1 MSAIR
6 VEDFVPPPDLFVARG
21 DYAAVA
27 RKLFDVLV
35 EVSGLEA
42 GERVLDVG
50 CGTGRVAPPLIDH
63 LGPRGSYE
71 GFDRDPGRI
80 AWCNERIAPLHPSFA
95 FQVVDA
101 FNSPRQEGSIPA
113 GEVTF
118 PYPEADFDLVFLFSV
133 FTHMLP
139 DGVERY
145 LSEIARVV
153 KPGGRTV
160 ITWFLLNDESLRALE
175 EQRATRRNSANNAQE
190 SSLPHDLGVCR
201 VANRAAPEAVVA
213 YREEFVREAYE
224 RSGLEIEEP
233 IRYGSWIGREGT
245 LMNQDVVLARPR

>member
-1 MSAIR
+1 VPAIR
-6 VEDFVPPPDLFVARG
+6 LEDFVPPPDLFAARE

-27 RKLFDVLV
+27 RRLFDVLV
-35 EVSGLEA
+35 EVSDVRA

-50 CGTGRVAPPLIDH
+50 CGTGRVAAPLLDH
-63 LGPRGSYE
+63 LGPDGSYE
-71 GFDRDPGRI
+71 GFDRDAGRI
-80 AWCNERIAPLHPSFA
+80 AWCNEHIAPRHPNFR

-101 FNSPRQEGSIPA
+101 FNSPRQQGSVPA

-118 PYPEADFDLVFLFSV
+118 PYADADFDLVFLFSV

-145 LSEIARVV
+145 LAEIARVV
-153 KPGGRTV
+153 KPDGRIL
-160 ITWFLLNDESLRALE
+160 ITWLLLNDESLRALD
-175 EQRATRRNSANNAQE
+175 EQRDVRRNSANTAQE

-213 YREEFVREAYE
+213 YDEGFVREAYG
-224 RSGLEIEEP
+224 RSGLEIVEP
-233 IRYGSWIGREGT
+233 VRYGSWIGREGT